1 MYKKINVYFK
11 QKKTT
16 LKQFFLCF
24 FQVSCSITMGS
35 LSESQNMDHRLNM
48 KFVSMKKL
56 LRETTKTTQ
65 NSPKEAQ
72 QQVAKDL
79 G

>member
-1 MYKKINVYFK
+1 MYKKSNVYFK

-16 LKQFFLCF
+16 LKHFFCF

-48 KFVSMKKL
+48 KFGFMKKL

-65 NSPKEAQ
+65 SSPKEAQ
-72 QQVAKDL
+72 Q
-79 G
+79 